1 MDVINVLN
9 LLFNFYRTHCDE
21 FDETSEEN
29 KLVYTEIYQLY
40 TNSVEDYIKTELEKR
55 ISNKMSISPLIFMIQ
70 LFQTEYLETVF
81 CPVSLLI
88 YIWGLVEQ
96 SQLQHKD

>member
-9 LLFNFYRTHCDE
+9 LLCNFYRTHCDE

-55 ISNKMSISPLIFMIQ
+55 ISNFVMKDFIKRMLLLSNANFSCKM
-70 LFQTEYLETVF
+70 EYLT
-81 CPVSLLI
+81 
-88 YIWGLVEQ
+88 
-96 SQLQHKD
+96 

>member
-1 MDVINVLN
+1 M
-9 LLFNFYRTHCDE
+9 LFNFYRTHCDE

-55 ISNKMSISPLIFMIQ
+55 ISNFVMKDFIKRRLLLSNAKLSSEM
-70 LFQTEYLETVF
+70 EYLT
-81 CPVSLLI
+81 
-88 YIWGLVEQ
+88 
-96 SQLQHKD
+96 